1 MPIASASREDND
13 ARWIRHRKAVHGD
26 KAHVASDEPTDPV
39 ERIVVTPAN
48 VNDGTAGCDVVIL
61 NRSLPTVRI
70 RELAFAMRL
79 RRREAPHGVL

>member
-1 MPIASASREDND
+1 M
-13 ARWIRHRKAVHGD
+13 HGD
-26 KAHVASDEPTDPV
+26 KAHVAPDETTDPV

-70 RELAFAMRL
+70 RALAFAMRS
-79 RRREAPHGVL
+79 RRREAPPGLL